1 MQVSIERFR
10 AAEPLAPTLAVMA
23 RAANE
28 AARTWTVQEHVG
40 RLAALAGPRDYIGQ
54 LRALYD
60 DFTQRR
66 WRYVMEPGERVP
78 GSARAL
84 LGHVFGA
91 AYNKG
96 PDCPDPERCAPGKE
110 WSRGWGDCDDA
121 ACYMAAGTLAL
132 GMRPAWRVV
141 RWPGGAH
148 VSVIATTPRGEKIS
162 VDPVGYPEHPFG
174 WAATPPRGVVEVFEL
189 VAGSGETMSGVP
201 GVSSA
206 FRTWFHD
213 HTNGTRVARKRPH
226 IVAVAANDDRGARV
240 LAVPQW
246 AHRVFKRGLVVP
258 RARGYDQ
265 FGQLYEYVSGQD
277 MWFPVGNPGEPPAND
292 VQLGGRAER
301 LARRKRRQAKRAARR
316 EGRQAKRGK
325 RKAKRKERWQ
335 NFKKKTKAFF
345 VKVRKGIARVFKKI
359 SQSKIATFFRKL
371 KTKFLRNPL
380 VKGAISTVLSAFGVP
395 RKATNAILEREASL
409 AERGGRS
416 KMAVLAAEGKWGE
429 LAKMVGGTFVDAAKT
444 VVPGLSG
451 FEGEA
456 LGELPATA
464 GCRYQVIQGGRQ
476 YHAAPV
482 AAMTGVPGVY
492 LAGQLEISDTPQS
505 GRWYRIQYG
514 DTLFGVVSAAFGV
527 GPGPERLKIAK
538 WINASAVNKCLHTDE
553 IPEKEKGWFGGSR
566 ISFMAR
572 FSCLQEDQSRCEPGD
587 CYGIM
592 WIAPAAGVDPPEL
605 ADEPDID
612 GPPGGDCDDE
622 RPCPEGTKCE
632 GGWCVTINDGG
643 DDDDD
648 EEIDPPP
655 GPPDE
660 DDEEDVPEPVDPEDT
675 PEEPEPDPEEPPAP
689 PDDDEPEPVEPEDD
703 EPPIE
708 DPDDDDDDD
717 TPPAPTGVMGNKALW
732 LGLAALVLQGGSR

>member
-1 MQVSIERFR
+1 MRVSIERFR
-10 AAEPLAPTLAVMA
+10 ATEPLQPTLAVMS

-54 LRALYD
+54 LRELYD
-60 DFTQRR
+60 DFTKRR

-96 PDCPDPERCAPGKE
+96 PDCPDPAQCRPGQQ

-121 ACYMAAGTLAL
+121 ATYIAAGTLAL
-132 GMRPAWRVV
+132 GMRPSWRVV

-148 VSVIATTPRGEKIS
+148 VSVIAKTPRGELVS

-174 WAATPPRGVVEVFEL
+174 WAATPPQGTVEVFEL
-189 VAGSGETMSGVP
+189 EGAGESMSGLS
-201 GVSSA
+201 GVSSE

-213 HTNGTRVARKRPH
+213 HHNGTRVARKRPH
-226 IVAVAANDDRGARV
+226 VVAVAANDDRGARV
-240 LAVPQW
+240 LALPQW

-265 FGQLYEYVSGQD
+265 FGQLYEYTSGQD
-277 MWFPVGNPGEPPAND
+277 MWFPVGNPAEPPANEP
-292 VQLGGRAER
+292 LGGRAER
-301 LARRKRRQAKRAARR
+301 LARRKRRRANRAARR
-316 EGRQAKRGK
+316 EARQEKRGVR
-325 RKAKRKERWQ
+325 RKKRKERWQ
-335 NFKKKTKAFF
+335 RVKAKAKAFF

-359 SQSKIATFFRKL
+359 SQSKIGKFFRKL

-380 VKGAISTVLSAFGVP
+380 VKRAISTVLSAFGVP
-395 RKATNAILEREASL
+395 RKATEAVLEREASL

-416 KMAVLAAEGKWGE
+416 MMAALVAEGKWGE
-429 LAKMVGGTFVDAAKT
+429 VAKMVGGSFVDAAKS

-456 LGELPATA
+456 LGELPNTA
-464 GCRYQVIQGGRQ
+464 GCRYQVIQGGRR
-476 YHAAPV
+476 YHVAPV
-482 AAMTGVPGVY
+482 MAMSGVPGVY

-505 GRWYRIQYG
+505 GRWYRIQPD

-527 GPGPERLKIAK
+527 GPGNERLKIAK
-538 WINASAVNKCLHTDE
+538 WINAAAANKCLHTDE
-553 IPEKEKGWFGGSR
+553 IPEKEKSWFGGAR
-566 ISFMAR
+566 ISFMPR
-572 FSCLQEDQSRCEPGD
+572 FSCLQEDQARCEPGN

-592 WIAPAAGVDPPEL
+592 WIAPAAGIEPPEL
-605 ADEPDID
+605 PPELPGMGDECSAEKEC
-612 GPPGGDCDDE
+612 PP
-622 RPCPEGTKCE
+622 GTKCE
-632 GGWCVTINDGG
+632 GGWCVAVHSDD

-648 EEIDPPP
+648 EEDPPP
-655 GPPDE
+655 GPPDV
-660 DDEEDVPEPVDPEDT
+660 DDEEDEPEPVDPDDTDDEPEPDPDEPVAPPDDDDPEPVDPED
-675 PEEPEPDPEEPPAP
+675 
-689 PDDDEPEPVEPEDD
+689 D
-703 EPPIE
+703 EPPVE
-708 DPDDDDDDD
+708 DPDDDDDD
-717 TPPAPTGVMGNKALW
+717 PPAPAPSTVGNKALW
-732 LGLAALVLQGGSR
+732 LGLAALAMAGGRQ